1 MILGLAL
8 SLEGE
13 EEAVENAVEEKE
25 EEGIEEGIEEEIEEG
40 IEEGIEGEAESASV
54 VVVAPPARPEREVRL
69 ILSHLQTSR
78 RVPQRFLSSWSA
90 KMPRQCIKCK

>member
-1 MILGLAL
+1 MILCLAL

-13 EEAVENAVEEKE
+13 QEALENAVEEKE
-25 EEGIEEGIEEEIEEG
+25 GEGIEEEIEE
-40 IEEGIEGEAESASV
+40 EMEGEAESASAV
-54 VVVAPPARPEREVRL
+54 VVTPPARPGREVRL
-69 ILSHLQTSR
+69 ILSYLQTSG

>member
-1 MILGLAL
+1 MRRV
-8 SLEGE
+8 EGE

-25 EEGIEEGIEEEIEEG
+25 EEGIEEE

>member
-25 EEGIEEGIEEEIEEG
+25 EEGIEEE

>member
-13 EEAVENAVEEKE
+13 EEAVESELEEKAEEKE
-25 EEGIEEGIEEEIEEG
+25 EEGIEEGIEEEM
-40 IEEGIEGEAESASV
+40 EGEAESAAE
-54 VVVAPPARPEREVRL
+54 VVVAPPAQPEREVRL
-69 ILSHLQTSR
+69 ILSHLQTSG

>member
-13 EEAVENAVEEKE
+13 EEAVESELEEKAEEKE
-25 EEGIEEGIEEEIEEG
+25 EEGIEEEM
-40 IEEGIEGEAESASV
+40 EGEAESAAE
-54 VVVAPPARPEREVRL
+54 VVVAPPAQPEREVRL
-69 ILSHLQTSR
+69 ILSHLQTSG